1 MSGPSPY
8 SVVQSDAD
16 AELFSLPFDQFLD
29 RYVDEIFSDYL
40 DRTATLPEVLDE
52 IKAIIAVLIAAR
64 TSSEGQAGGANKTG
78 KRTG

>member
-1 MSGPSPY
+1 MSGASRY
-8 SVVQSDAD
+8 SVVQSQADAD
-16 AELFSLPFDQFLD
+16 LFSLPLD
-29 RYVDEIFSDYL
+29 RLLYRYVDEIFSDYL
-40 DRTATLPEVLDE
+40 DRTATLPKVLDE